1 MKNSVNNI
9 YETCGCLLG
18 SIVLVLCFALI
29 LGVVFGVFCLQG
41 WIFMLL
47 WNWLAVSLFNAPVLG
62 YWVCVGI
69 VFTLNFLGRL
79 IFGRTRVSRED

>member
-1 MKNSVNNI
+1 MKNSIDGI

-18 SIVLVLCFALI
+18 TIIIILCIALVLGI
-29 LGVVFGVFCLQG
+29 VFGVFCLQG

-47 WNWLAVSLFNAPVLG
+47 WNWLAVSLFNAPALG

-69 VFTLNFLGRL
+69 VFALNFLGRL
-79 IFGRTRVSRED
+79 IFGRTRVNRED

>member
-1 MKNSVNNI
+1 MKNSIDGI

-18 SIVLVLCFALI
+18 TIIIILCLALVLGI
-29 LGVVFGVFCLQG
+29 VFGVFCLQG

-47 WNWLAVSLFNAPVLG
+47 WNWLAVSLFNAPALG

-69 VFTLNFLGRL
+69 VFALNFLGRL
-79 IFGRTRVSRED
+79 IFGRTRVNRED

>member
-9 YETCGCLLG
+9 WEVCDCL
-18 SIVLVLCFALI
+18 VALI
-29 LGVVFGVFCLQG
+29 ILILLFAFMLSVVLGVLCLQG

-47 WNWLAVSLFNAPVLG
+47 WNWLAVSLFSAPALG

-69 VFTLNFLGRL
+69 VFALNFLGRL
-79 IFGRTRVSRED
+79 IFGRIRVERKN